1 MGKIGNA
8 VTIWTFP
15 NPTGGIYL
23 PKTDSASLAFQLLPC
38 TNFWTPRSTA
48 YKTMCGAS
56 ALQHIK
62 ELNKLM

>member
-23 PKTDSASLAFQLLPC
+23 PKTDSASLAFQLLPVY
-38 TNFWTPRSTA
+38 NLQYTPVVSL
-48 YKTMCGAS
+48 YKHLYNAW
-56 ALQHIK
+56 LQYIK
-62 ELNKLM
+62 ELNKPM